1 MVLSCKVPDQPEH
14 RPIRSFVRREG
25 RLTPAQDR
33 ALLELLPRY
42 QVQTDSSPLN
52 FDEIFG
58 NQNPVVLEIGF
69 GNGTLLA
76 EQAAQHPDYNFIGL
90 EVHRPGVGRLLQ
102 QLDHQTVFNVR
113 IMNQD
118 AIEILST
125 QIKPAS
131 LFAIW
136 LFFPD
141 PWPKKRHHKRRIVN
155 SRFLDHAANSLGPG
169 GILQLATDWQD
180 YAHHMQLT
188 ITDHPRF
195 SLTEKPEQRDYPF
208 IRPPTH
214 FEQRG
219 QHRGHTITDLYA
231 VVNNA
236 DTD

>member
-1 MVLSCKVPDQPEH
+1 MVLSCKVPDRPEH

-33 ALLELLPRY
+33 ALLKLLPRY
-42 QVQTDSSPLN
+42 QVQTDRSPLN

-102 QLDHQTVFNVR
+102 QLDHQAISNVR

-125 QIKPAS
+125 HVSPAS

-155 SRFLDHAANSLGPG
+155 NRFLDHAANSLRPD
-169 GILQLATDWQD
+169 GILHLATDWQD
-180 YAHHMQLT
+180 YAHHMQSA

-195 SLTEKPEQRDYPF
+195 SLTEKPDQQDYPF

-219 QHRGHTITDLYA
+219 QRRGHTITDLYA
-231 VVNNA
+231 VVNNT

>member
-1 MVLSCKVPDQPEH
+1 VSDRPEY

-42 QVQTDSSPLN
+42 QVQTEGSPLN
-52 FDEIFG
+52 IDEIFG

-102 QLDHQTVFNVR
+102 QLDHQAISNVR

-125 QIKPAS
+125 QINPAS

-155 SRFLDHAANSLGPG
+155 SRFLDHAANSLQPG

-180 YAHHMQLT
+180 YAHHMRST

-195 SLTEKPEQRDYPF
+195 SLTEKPGQRDYPF
-208 IRPPTH
+208 IRPSTH

-219 QHRGHTITDLYA
+219 QHRGHIITDLYA
-231 VVNNA
+231 AVNNA

>member
-1 MVLSCKVPDQPEH
+1 MVLSCKVPDRPEH

-52 FDEIFG
+52 FEEIFG

-76 EQAAQHPDYNFIGL
+76 EQAAQHPGYNFIGL

-102 QLDHQTVFNVR
+102 QLDHQAISNVR

-125 QIKPAS
+125 QISPAS

-155 SRFLDHAANSLGPG
+155 SRFLDHAANSLRPG

-180 YAHHMQLT
+180 YAHHMRST
-188 ITDHPRF
+188 IKDHPRF
-195 SLTEKPEQRDYPF
+195 SLTEKPEQHDYPF